1 MKKFSRCVLILIL
14 TAVIS
19 GICGYIYENQTI
31 TPMYESVTQLYV
43 VPGEENEASIR
54 ANNGGL
60 KDDFTIIFKS
70 DVVISAAQKIAGTS
84 ENLSKYLTVTSPAN
98 SNIVE
103 IKCVNPDQNTAK
115 TYVDAVAKTA
125 IKTTT
130 IIPVKSIQILSE
142 GTSSGVSF
150 KPNLVKNTIII
161 TAVACGVCVF
171 VELIVCLFLSAFK
184 TKDDDFNHELE
195 YERRFGK
202 YSYPES
208 KTEFIGTSSIETK
221 NDRDFIEGRTKSV
234 KRNDDILASF
244 DDDYDNDDDADYISE
259 SDYNKDFD
267 SGEENDI
274 PEENIKAEPSV
285 SETVSDTEP
294 DSDDFN
300 LEKVLSEN
308 VATLHMEPETEND
321 GNVDVLVEDATEEA
335 AATKEPKVKI
345 LGRIRK

>member
-1 MKKFSRCVLILIL
+1 MKKFSRCILILIL
-14 TAVIS
+14 TAVVS
-19 GICGYIYENQTI
+19 GICGFIYENQTI

-60 KDDFTIIFKS
+60 KDDFTIIFQS

-84 ENLSKYLTVTSPAN
+84 ENIAKYLTVTSPAN

-103 IKCVNPDQNTAK
+103 IRCVNPDQNTAK

-150 KPNLVKNTIII
+150 KPGLAENTLVI
-161 TAVACGVCVF
+161 TAVACGICVF

-202 YSYPES
+202 YSYAEANQG
-208 KTEFIGTSSIETK
+208 FIGASSITSK
-221 NDRDFIEGRTKSV
+221 KDRDFIEGKTKAV
-234 KRNDDILASF
+234 KQDDDILASF
-244 DDDYDNDDDADYISE
+244 DDDYGNDDDADYVSE
-259 SDYNKDFD
+259 AEFKEGID
-267 SGEENDI
+267 SVKENDI
-274 PEENIKAEPSV
+274 PEENVKPESLA
-285 SETVSDTEP
+285 SEIVSDIK
-294 DSDDFN
+294 SDFN

-308 VATLHMEPETEND
+308 VAELQIEPGTDN
-321 GNVDVLVEDATEEA
+321 NTDVLVEDVTKEV
-335 AATKEPKVKI
+335 AATKESKVKI